1 MATRVYLGTL
11 GAGVLFEDNGG
22 SLAAWAGESATVKVM
37 STGANATH
45 YSARTGGSSSTAAI
59 TTSATGALERWVD
72 PGEYTI
78 TVGSDTYDFH
88 AVPGSVRVP
97 VVLPLFG
104 PHPVEA
110 MAAEGLSSASYNWV
124 GAALSASAFE
134 FYASMNCRV
143 VYAVW
148 RVVWTPGDASCGI
161 RLVKFDAGPTNIEV
175 IDELTG
181 LTGGP
186 RNDGELVTSAM
197 QDVID
202 EISGNPVGGTHKQIG
217 YQTKGDG
224 ASTGPLIY
232 LSQVSMLV
240 EA

>member
-11 GAGVLFEDNGG
+11 GAGVLQDPSGNVQ
-22 SLAAWAGESATVKVM
+22 AGTSATVKVM
-37 STGANATH
+37 ATGANATH
-45 YSARTGGSSSTAAI
+45 YSARTGGSSSTASI
-59 TTSATGALERWVD
+59 TTSATGTLERWVD

-88 AVPGSVRVP
+88 AVPGSTLVP
-97 VVLPLFG
+97 VVLPLFQ
-104 PHPVEA
+104 HPVEA

-124 GAALSASAFE
+124 GAALSASTFE
-134 FYASMNCRV
+134 FYAGMNCRV
-143 VYAVW
+143 AYAVW
-148 RVVWTPGDASCGI
+148 RVVWTPGDAACGI

-175 IDELTG
+175 IDERTG

-197 QDVID
+197 QDIID
-202 EISGNPVGGTHKQIG
+202 GISGNPIGGTHKQIG